1 MHKKTHAFKQLTHS
15 PQTHTCTVHSA
26 FDSSAI
32 VKSAPR
38 KEKFFC
44 AFCVAAKSCVF
55 FSRTKALEVRA
66 GRQCADPKKLRKMN
80 SRVFVRVPICVR
92 IETIAI
98 CFKIYCFFEI

>member
-38 KEKFFC
+38 KEKFFL
-44 AFCVAAKSCVF
+44 
-55 FSRTKALEVRA
+55 RILRR
-66 GRQCADPKKLRKMN
+66 GKKL
-80 SRVFVRVPICVR
+80 
-92 IETIAI
+92 
-98 CFKIYCFFEI
+98 YFFFTDQST